1 MITFFSSADTAW
13 TLGAPWMLSVSME
26 YKNNRY
32 LLPNMT
38 GVFACDDERRVRS
51 GSGVQSQP
59 HRHPAHVAA
68 QLLQAAATFLRL
80 LGGLHRLRLPQL
92 RLPRDV
98 CRNRCYLVVRSARR
112 VMVLVLRRNSRV
124 QCLCLYVRNQLNPK
138 CSRSPCSP
146 GWWCAVQ
153 SVDAHRSM
161 SSGYQVDWLEGC
173 TCTCKAVRYLSTEL
187 KKMF

>member
-68 QLLQAAATFLRL
+68 QLLQATATFLRP

-92 RLPRDV
+92 RLPLDV
-98 CRNRCYLVVRSARR
+98 RRNRCHLVVRPAKRM
-112 VMVLVLRRNSRV
+112 MVRILCRNSRV
-124 QCLCLYVRNQLNPK
+124 QCLCLYCTFGINWTQNVLALHAHLDGDVQ
-138 CSRSPCSP
+138 CSVSWCSLIHVIWLP
-146 GWWCAVQ
+146 GIDLTWGMYV
-153 SVDAHRSM
+153 
-161 SSGYQVDWLEGC
+161 
-173 TCTCKAVRYLSTEL
+173 YL
-187 KKMF
+187 